1 MGFNARKAA
10 QTIAY
15 FALKNGAQPLDVIK
29 AVKLVY
35 LADRESIQRYG
46 FPIQDEDRVSMKHG
60 PVNSE
65 TYSCINGEQD
75 LVEAGWADF
84 LCDKADHKIAL
95 ADQRISSDDLDELSD
110 ADLGVLDAVWS
121 RFGRMGKWE
130 LRDWTHNPRNVPEW
144 ENPGNS
150 SWLIPIERIMT
161 HLGIPNAQE
170 QAEIVR
176 DFDRLDEMFRAV
188 HRLDG
193 VARTAHG

>member
-1 MGFNARKAA
+1 MAFNARKAA

-15 FALKNGAQPLDVIK
+15 FVLKNSASPLDVIK

-35 LADRESIQRYG
+35 LADRESIKLYG

-75 LVEAGWADF
+75 LAEAGWADF
-84 LCDKADHKIAL
+84 LRDKADHKIAL
-95 ADQRISSDDLDELSD
+95 ADKNISSDDLDELSD
-110 ADLGVLDAVWS
+110 ADIGVLDAVWS
-121 RFGRMGKWE
+121 QFGHMNKWD
-130 LRDWTHNPRNVPEW
+130 LCDWTHESRNVPEW

-150 SWLIPIERIMT
+150 SWPIPMERIMT
-161 HLGIPNAQE
+161 HVGIPNAQE

-176 DFDRLDEMFRAV
+176 DFDRLDEMFRDV

-193 VARTAHG
+193 MARIAHG